1 MDYVASARTENAN
14 LRKIQQKLL
23 QWEIKDQA
31 LAPLTTLQQDAI
43 ENLLQQ
49 SQFTP
54 VAPAPDS
61 DKLPESMVPTISS
74 KTYMNLKRQAEGIES
89 PLSFLYWYNTVDT
102 EMYDRMDDI
111 YIEYYEQL
119 QTRSEDC
126 DNLLHQIDG
135 ALQALGSLESE
146 YNFVSN
152 KTSSLNTASEQL
164 IQEQKKLN
172 EIGNEIKRR
181 LHFFTQS
188 EQLMQRLHSP
198 TLSVSSEIFLETLN
212 KIDDCLEYLQ
222 SNVC

>member
-1 MDYVASARTENAN
+1 
-14 LRKIQQKLL
+14 
-23 QWEIKDQA
+23 
-31 LAPLTTLQQDAI
+31 
-43 ENLLQQ
+43 
-49 SQFTP
+49 
-54 VAPAPDS
+54 
-61 DKLPESMVPTISS
+61 MVPAVNS
-74 KTYMNLKRQAEGIES
+74 KTYMDLKSQTEGIES
-89 PLSFLYWYNTVDT
+89 PLSFLYWYNTLDS

-111 YIEYYEQL
+111 YTEYYEQL

-135 ALQALGSLESE
+135 ALQALGTLESE

-212 KIDDCLEYLQ
+212 KIDECLEYLQ

>member
-1 MDYVASARTENAN
+1 M
-14 LRKIQQKLL
+14 
-23 QWEIKDQA
+23 
-31 LAPLTTLQQDAI
+31 
-43 ENLLQQ
+43 
-49 SQFTP
+49 
-54 VAPAPDS
+54 
-61 DKLPESMVPTISS
+61 PEVNS
-74 KTYMNLKRQAEGIES
+74 KTYTDLKIQGQCIES
-89 PLSFLYWYNTVDT
+89 PQAFLYWYNTVDS
-102 EMYDRMDDI
+102 ELYDRMDDV
-111 YIEYYEQL
+111 YTEYYEQL
-119 QTRSEDC
+119 KTRSEDC

-135 ALQALGSLESE
+135 ALHALGSLESE

-212 KIDDCLEYLQ
+212 KIDECLDYLQ